1 MDIRINGRTVNSSR
15 PVYIGVEAD
24 NNVLDLVFAGL
35 PEIGSGQLVTLNWL
49 TDGDEPVGDIE
60 AMSKTEAGYAYTV
73 TSGLTQFAG
82 RTVRAYIE
90 VKSGDKSWH
99 TDPFLLDA
107 TALPE
112 VEATLEPTDPT
123 IIQQVKDALEQ
134 ANDAATRA
142 EEAAQRAE
150 EAGGGGGIDE
160 DQLKEAVESAL
171 EEAKESGEFDGPQGP
186 AGPTGPQGEPGPAG
200 QDGKDGQDGQP
211 GKDGISPTVTVEDIT
226 GGHRVTITDAN
237 GQRVFDVE
245 DGKDGQ
251 PGQSGVH
258 VGSDEPTD
266 PEVNVWV
273 DPDGEPD
280 PLPVASA
287 DTLGGVKVGEGLQMD
302 GEVLG
307 VKPESEYELIETI
320 TLAEET
326 SIIERTV
333 EPDGTPYHFK
343 RLHIIFVNEPSIDVS
358 GIINCWYER
367 DQYGF
372 LLTVSSAVDKY
383 KKYGQ
388 FEAYIQNG
396 VAKGFAVVCSYAP
409 AEIMNCYLPARARI
423 NKFMD
428 AFEYIKMVFTVP
440 AAAGSVYEIWGVR
453 A

>member
-1 MDIRINGRTVNSSR
+1 MNMEIRINGRTVNSSR

-24 NNVLDLVFAGL
+24 NNMLDLVFTGL
-35 PEIGSGQLVTLNWL
+35 PEIGVGQLVTLNWL
-49 TDGDEPVGDIE
+49 TDGDDPVGDIE

-134 ANDAATRA
+134 ANAAATRA
-142 EEAAQRAE
+142 EEAAKRAE

-160 DQLKEAVESAL
+160 DQLQEAVESAL
-171 EEAKESGEFDGPQGP
+171 EKAKESGEFDGPQGP
-186 AGPTGPQGEPGPAG
+186 EGPAGQPGEPGPAG
-200 QDGKDGQDGQP
+200 ATGAAGTP

-237 GQRVFDVE
+237 GQKVFDVE
-245 DGKDGQ
+245 DGKNGQ

-258 VGSDEPTD
+258 VGSEPPTD

-280 PLPVASA
+280 PLPVATA
-287 DTLGGVKVGEGLQMD
+287 DTLGGMKVGNGLIVD
-302 GEVLG
+302 ANGLVS
-307 VKPESEYELIETI
+307 VKPECEYELIEEI
-320 TLAEET
+320 VLSEEVARIRSEGFNLAKVYAEL
-326 SIIERTV
+326 V
-333 EPDGTPYHFK
+333 VPNDGTNAPGTV
-343 RLHIIFVNEPSIDVS
+343 FVDGTHAIYASTMKGTLMDATVTKCVARVENGMLMCTGYNVRDDVFAQTN
-358 GIINCWYER
+358 IAPVYFN
-367 DQYGF
+367 
-372 LLTVSSAVDKY
+372 
-383 KKYGQ
+383 
-388 FEAYIQNG
+388 
-396 VAKGFAVVCSYAP
+396 GFAGKMIKKITSVEVLLSSGNFP
-409 AEIMNCYLPARARI
+409 AGTTMT
-423 NKFMD
+423 
-428 AFEYIKMVFTVP
+428 IK
-440 AAAGSVYEIWGVR
+440 GVR